1 MQQCDGSC
9 GGHQDNLGTGCFNYT
24 DIDFDALDASYIPG
38 TEFCFWASLADIDP
52 FQPLTITERNE
63 ILETRYS
70 SSGGAGTW
78 MPLNRVADRI
88 NDYWAADD

>member
-1 MQQCDGSC
+1 MQSIE
-9 GGHQDNLGTGCFNYT
+9 
-24 DIDFDALDASYIPG
+24 IDFDALDASYILD

-52 FQPLTITERNE
+52 FQPLTIIERNE

-78 MPLNRVADRI
+78 MPLHRVADRI